1 MQQLRQE
8 AGDPVMAGKR
18 LPYPCRVNLPKTGGA
33 VLTKVAA
40 YRSKL
45 LLFIYFSFPKSMC
58 KNEVLANVDVAS
70 YKAYI
75 TEFGLTFRQ
84 LALGM

>member
-1 MQQLRQE
+1 
-8 AGDPVMAGKR
+8 
-18 LPYPCRVNLPKTGGA
+18 
-33 VLTKVAA
+33 
-40 YRSKL
+40 
-45 LLFIYFSFPKSMC
+45 MC

-84 LALGM
+84 LASGM

>member
-45 LLFIYFSFPKSMC
+45 LLFIYFSLPI
-58 KNEVLANVDVAS
+58 KNVVFNARQILSAFLKLGSLLPVL
-70 YKAYI
+70 
-75 TEFGLTFRQ
+75 
-84 LALGM
+84 

>member
-1 MQQLRQE
+1 
-8 AGDPVMAGKR
+8 
-18 LPYPCRVNLPKTGGA
+18 
-33 VLTKVAA
+33 
-40 YRSKL
+40 
-45 LLFIYFSFPKSMC
+45 MC